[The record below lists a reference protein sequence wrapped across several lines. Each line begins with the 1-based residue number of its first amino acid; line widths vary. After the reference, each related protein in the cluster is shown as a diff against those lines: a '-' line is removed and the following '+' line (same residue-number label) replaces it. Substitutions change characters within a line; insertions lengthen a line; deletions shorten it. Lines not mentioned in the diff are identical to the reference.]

1 MLAENFQFS
10 YFSITDTFKNLLQ
23 FYFFRHGPSEIKF
36 LNFSILNLVEVK
48 VSTWNKWE
56 KIKDF
61 FFS

>member
-23 FYFFRHGPSEIKF
+23 IYFFRHGPSEIKF

-48 VSTWNKWE
+48 VST
-56 KIKDF
+56 
-61 FFS
+61 